1 MNEEAIRQMFELY
14 NNPSFKKGFGEF
26 FVKMQQEG
34 LEAAR
39 KFWSL
44 QPEKSK
50 LFDISPNIFE
60 QMIEFYSNIGFVP
73 RKKYDEAIKENV
85 ELKKKNEFLQKTIKE
100 LHLKIFTEEGR
111 KTQDI
116 WKSTIEK
123 QMEANKEISKSFF
136 DLFKA

>member
-1 MNEEAIRQMFELY
+1 MNKEAIRQMLELY

-39 KFWSL
+39 NFWNL
-44 QPEKSK
+44 HPEKSN

-73 RKKYDEAIKENV
+73 RKKYDEATKENV
-85 ELKKKNEFLQKTIKE
+85 ELKKKER
-100 LHLKIFTEEGR
+100 IFAKDNQRT
-111 KTQDI
+111 
-116 WKSTIEK
+116 SP
-123 QMEANKEISKSFF
+123 
-136 DLFKA
+136 